1 MSDLLRIFGPWGLVL
16 VTMAWLLKVM
26 VSDKLKSI
34 MTTLGEL
41 TEGQSNHNERIVRIE
56 TVMGLNGCMGG
67 EPTCDR
73 RKREV

>member
-41 TEGQSNHNERIVRIE
+41 TEGQNNHNERIVRIE

>member
-1 MSDLLRIFGPWGLVL
+1 MTDLLRIFGPWGLVL

-41 TEGQSNHNERIVRIE
+41 TEGQNNHNERIVRIE

>member
-1 MSDLLRIFGPWGLVL
+1 MSDLMRIFGPWGLVL
-16 VTMAWLLKVM
+16 ISMAWLLKVM

-41 TEGQSNHNERIVRIE
+41 TEGQNNHNERIVRIE